1 MRKLLTTTA
10 IALGLAMP
18 AGLALPVA
26 AQSQDDSAQQQSA
39 DAQTQMQ
46 QMGIMASNLIGHR
59 LYMPQGQGDQM
70 DGQQQAAQDGS
81 GQMDGEQQ
89 TDMAETEQSDMTQE
103 EQQEVAQGGVEGEA
117 EELEAGT
124 EEAVA
129 EAGQAVED
137 AAEETGQAIQNV
149 GQEIASEV
157 SEVPENWQMAGD
169 IDDVIITREGEVRA
183 LLVDAGGFLGMG
195 ETEKRVELDNV
206 RFVRDSDDEGEFFVV
221 FTGDRQMFEEQQ
233 DYDQAAAQQD
243 DEMLATQSEEVQ
255 NQMAAQGRGAEE
267 TREDMEPV
275 DWANVTTE
283 ELLGAPVYGE
293 NDEWIGD
300 LSELNLA
307 DDGGIEGVIIDVGG
321 FLGIGEKPVMM
332 SLDQVTIRRAFGDEI
347 RAYVSATEEEL
358 DAMEEWT
365 GTDM

>member
-18 AGLALPVA
+18 AGIALPVA

-59 LYMPQGQGDQM
+59 LYMPRSQSGEMESGRQGGS
-70 DGQQQAAQDGS
+70 DG
-81 GQMDGEQQ
+81 
-89 TDMAETEQSDMTQE
+89 DMAQTEGSDMTQE
-103 EQQEVAQGGVEGEA
+103 EQTEVAQGGVEGEA
-117 EELEAGT
+117 GEREAET

-149 GQEIASEV
+149 GREIASEV
-157 SEVPENWQMAGD
+157 SEVPEDWQMAGD

-206 RFVRDSDDEGEFFVV
+206 RFVRDSDDEGEYFVV
-221 FTGDRQMFEEQQ
+221 FAGDRQMFEEQQ
-233 DYDQAAAQQD
+233 DYDLAAAQQD

-255 NQMAAQGRGAEE
+255 NQMAAQGRGAEGA
-267 TREDMEPV
+267 RGDMEPV

-332 SLDQVTIRRAFGDEI
+332 SLDQVTLRRAFGDEI
-347 RAYVSATEEEL
+347 RAYVNATEEEL

>member
-1 MRKLLTTTA
+1 
-10 IALGLAMP
+10 
-18 AGLALPVA
+18 
-26 AQSQDDSAQQQSA
+26 
-39 DAQTQMQ
+39 
-46 QMGIMASNLIGHR
+46 
-59 LYMPQGQGDQM
+59 
-70 DGQQQAAQDGS
+70 
-81 GQMDGEQQ
+81 
-89 TDMAETEQSDMTQE
+89 
-103 EQQEVAQGGVEGEA
+103 
-117 EELEAGT
+117 
-124 EEAVA
+124 
-129 EAGQAVED
+129 
-137 AAEETGQAIQNV
+137 
-149 GQEIASEV
+149 
-157 SEVPENWQMAGD
+157 
-169 IDDVIITREGEVRA
+169 
-183 LLVDAGGFLGMG
+183 
-195 ETEKRVELDNV
+195 
-206 RFVRDSDDEGEFFVV
+206 
-221 FTGDRQMFEEQQ
+221 MFEEQQ

-347 RAYVSATEEEL
+347 RAYVNATEEEL

>member
-1 MRKLLTTTA
+1 MKRLLTTTA
-10 IALGLAMP
+10 IAIGLAMP
-18 AGLALPVA
+18 TAMPAL
-26 AQSQDDSAQQQSA
+26 AQSQDSSQQQQQQN
-39 DAQTQMQ
+39 AQAQMQ
-46 QMGIMASNLIGHR
+46 QMGIMASNLIGQR
-59 LYMPQGQGDQM
+59 LYMPQGQGGQM
-70 DGQQQAAQDGS
+70 DGGQQQTAQDGS
-81 GQMDGEQQ
+81 GQTGQQQ
-89 TDMAETEQSDMTQE
+89 TDMAESGQQSDMTEQ

-129 EAGQAVED
+129 EAGQAVEN
-137 AAEETGQAIQNV
+137 AAEETGQALRNA

-221 FTGDRQMFEEQQ
+221 FTGDRQMLQEQQ
-233 DYDQAAAQQD
+233 NYDQAAAEQEG
-243 DEMLATQSEEVQ
+243 EMLASQDEEVQ
-255 NQMAAQGRGAEE
+255 NQMAAQGRGADQMQ
-267 TREDMEPV
+267 EDMEQV

-283 ELLGAPVYGE
+283 ELLGAPVYGQ

-300 LSELNLA
+300 LSELNLS
-307 DDGGIEGVIIDVGG
+307 DNGEIQGVIIDVGG

-332 SLDQVTIRRAFGDEI
+332 SLDQVTIRRAFGDEL
-347 RAYVSATEEEL
+347 RAYVNATEEEL
-358 DAMEEWT
+358 DGMEEWV